1 MQHDD
6 SVPIGPPDG
15 PPVSSLPPHGPDRR
29 WRRVAIAAAI
39 VGGITLLAAVGAAF
53 VRIPY
58 YTLAPGSVRSTESL
72 INADAELFDAGGDV
86 YFTTVSVRGKI
97 TPWGALAAWLDPAVD
112 VVPESLVLNGRSPSE
127 NREVNL
133 QLMNDSKD
141 LAVQVAMEHLGFDVA
156 TPVAAVVD
164 SVLEDSAAD
173 GVLER
178 GDVIVA
184 IDGEEIVDS
193 AEVVELISAYEPGDT
208 VELLVRPLAVDQE
221 LLAESGGEVEAAN
234 LPLDDE
240 RLETVTV
247 DLGEHP
253 DEPARPLLGI
263 AVETRY
269 DFEYPYEVDIDSGSV
284 GGPSAGLAF
293 TLGILD
299 VLTPGEL
306 TGGDVVA
313 VTGTINP
320 DGRVGPIGGVAQK
333 AAAVRREGIDVFLVP
348 DSLPESEVDQ
358 ARSLAGDEVEIIE
371 VGTLDEALEALDNLG
386 GNGLALDAPP
396 LEDATS

>member
-1 MQHDD
+1 M
-6 SVPIGPPDG
+6 
-15 PPVSSLPPHGPDRR
+15 PPHGPDRR
-29 WRRVAIAAAI
+29 WRRVAVAAA
-39 VGGITLLAAVGAAF
+39 VAGGITLLAAIGAAF
-53 VRIPY
+53 IRIPY

-72 INADAELFDAGGDV
+72 IDAETEFFGGEGDV

-112 VVPESLVLNGRSPSE
+112 VVPESMVLNGRSPSE

-133 QLMNDSKD
+133 QLMNNSKD
-141 LAVQVAMEHLGFDVA
+141 LAVQVAMEHLGYDVA
-156 TPVAAVVD
+156 SPVAAVVD
-164 SVLEDSAAD
+164 SVLEGSAAD

-178 GDVIVA
+178 GDVILAV
-184 IDGEEIVDS
+184 DGERVEESID
-193 AEVVELISAYEPGDT
+193 VVELIGTFEPGDV
-208 VELLVRPLAVDQE
+208 VELLLRPVELDQE
-221 LLAESGGEVEAAN
+221 LLAEAAGDVGDAEV
-234 LPLDDE
+234 PLDDD

-247 DLGEHP
+247 ELGTNPE
-253 DEPARPLLGI
+253 EPARPLLGI

-313 VTGTINP
+313 VTGTINA

-348 DSLPESEVDQ
+348 DSLPDSEVSQ

-371 VGTLDEALEALDNLG
+371 VATLDDALAALDTLG
-386 GNGLALDAPP
+386 GNGLALDAPDVDGP
-396 LEDATS
+396 TS